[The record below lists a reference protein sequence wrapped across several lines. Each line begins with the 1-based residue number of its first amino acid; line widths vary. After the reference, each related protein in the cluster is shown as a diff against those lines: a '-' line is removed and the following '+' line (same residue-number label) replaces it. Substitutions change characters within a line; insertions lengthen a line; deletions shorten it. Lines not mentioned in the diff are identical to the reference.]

1 MHIVYNE
8 NCLETMNRM
17 PDNSVDSIVT
27 DPPYGLGEPPDPY
40 EVMKSW
46 IEHGYH
52 EVKGKGFMAK
62 EWDAFVPQPVI
73 WKECFRILKPGG
85 HLLAFSSTRTQDWMT
100 MALRFAGF
108 EINTSI
114 YWVFAS
120 GMPKGLNVSKA
131 IDKKY
136 GLEQEVVGKYTPPNG
151 KKDWNLNQ
159 ATDEE
164 DDAAPGTFTASGRRT
179 LDITAPVSDD
189 AKKWEGWNSQLKPAV
204 EPITVA
210 RKPMIGNIVDNV
222 LKYGTGTF
230 NVDACRVGLDGAR
243 NNGRSVDSE
252 IYGKM
257 GSIDPVDY
265 NKGRYP
271 SNLIHDGSDDVVDL
285 FPNTKSGAMK
295 HSVDAYDGT
304 STTGFLRGRSGPDN
318 QYGDEGSAS
327 RFFYCAEPN
336 KGRYPSNLIHD
347 GSDDVV
353 DLFPNTKSGK
363 DRNPA
368 KESESSTF
376 TKKGIRTEESN
387 YGDKGSAARFY
398 YCAKA
403 AKADR
408 DEGLDA
414 YDVRKSSS
422 MPGRRDCDNAEWN
435 TGNDVTDR
443 FVTDRKNFHPTVK
456 STSLMRYLCRLVTPV
471 GGLVYDPFSGSGST
485 GKAAILEGFEFIG
498 SELDPEYTD
507 IANARL
513 KHALENKDRLA
524 GEHVLEHIEKVMPKK
539 SGYSDNGYF

>member
-8 NCLETMNRM
+8 NCLETMKRM

-27 DPPYGLGEPPDPY
+27 DPPYGLGDPPDPY

-46 IEHGYH
+46 LEHGYH

-85 HLLAFSSTRTQDWMT
+85 HLLAFSSPRTQDWMT

-136 GLEQEVVGKYTPPNG
+136 GLERDVVGKYTPPNG
-151 KKDWNLNQ
+151 KDWNLSQ
-159 ATDEE
+159 ATNDDE
-164 DDAAPGTFTASGRRT
+164 DAAPGTFTASGRRT
-179 LDITAPVSDD
+179 LDITVPKHPD
-189 AKKWEGWNSQLKPAV
+189 AKKWDGWNSQIKPAA

-210 RKPMIGNIVDNV
+210 RKPIIGNIVDNV
-222 LKYGTGTF
+222 LEHGTGTF
-230 NVDACRVGLDGAR
+230 NVDACRVGLSGAR

-265 NKGRYP
+265 DKGRYP

-285 FPNTKSGAMK
+285 FP
-295 HSVDAYDGT
+295 D
-304 STTGFLRGRSGPDN
+304 
-318 QYGDEGSAS
+318 
-327 RFFYCAEPN
+327 
-336 KGRYPSNLIHD
+336 
-347 GSDDVV
+347 
-353 DLFPNTKSGK
+353 TKSGK

-368 KESESSTF
+368 KESETSAF
-376 TKKGIRTEESN
+376 AKKGIRTEEVN
-387 YGDKGSAARFY
+387 YGDQGSAARFY

-403 AKADR
+403 GKSDR

-414 YDVRKSSS
+414 YTERASSS
-422 MPGRRDCDNAEWN
+422 MPGRRDSDNADWN

-443 FVTDRKNFHPTVK
+443 FVTNRKNYHPTAK
-456 STSLMRYLCRLVTPV
+456 PTALMRYLCRLVTPV

-485 GKAAILEGFEFIG
+485 GKAAILEGFEFVG
-498 SELDPEYTD
+498 SELDAGYAD

-513 KHALENKDRLA
+513 KHALENKERLVD
-524 GEHVLEHIEKVMPKK
+524 EYVLEHVEKVMPKK
-539 SGYSDNGYF
+539 SGYADSGYF